1 MSLQKVKKK
10 SCTILISITIALEHL
25 QQDHL
30 TSIFPLG
37 GKVKIYWKGESLA
50 AVPMSL
56 ILFSSSEGV
65 MTSEL

>member
-1 MSLQKVKKK
+1 MPLQKVKKK

-37 GKVKIYWKGESLA
+37 REGQNLLERGKSGSRTNVIDSIQL
-50 AVPMSL
+50 L
-56 ILFSSSEGV
+56 
-65 MTSEL
+65 